1 MSNTFEAIC
10 ERIEN
15 RMENPASKI
24 EGTWNADN
32 IQAVANEL
40 ARMHSQDIDPIL
52 DKAFVATAMGEY
64 LDLACND
71 YGMERRKAQ
80 CAEVNVTVTGSEGH
94 YKGIRAAAGELTFIL
109 DDFVIGNSK
118 EAVVRAVCETAGEAG
133 NALSGTINKI
143 IEGDGLNSI
152 INKNDATGG
161 YDEEDDESFRQRTQ
175 EKISN
180 PPTSGNIAHYRM
192 WALEVSGVEKVRVYP
207 LARGNGTVDVAVI
220 ADGNKKA
227 PEILLE
233 NVLENI
239 ELQRPIGADVK
250 VLAAVPVEINV
261 SAVVMVKDGYT
272 ADIIK
277 TELFEQLD
285 AYCKAM
291 PFTNSNITNTVS
303 ETIISYVKI
312 ADLLFACEGII
323 DVESYMVNNMNKS
336 LSLSI
341 KEFPVAVNPTITIY
355 GGS

>member
-94 YKGIRAAAGELTFIL
+94 YKGVRAAAGELTFIL
-109 DDFVIGNSK
+109 DYFVIGNSK
-118 EAVVRAVCETAGEAG
+118 EAVVRAVCETAGETG
-133 NALSGTINKI
+133 NALAGTINKI
-143 IEGDGLNSI
+143 IEGDGLTSI

-161 YDEEDDESFRQRTQ
+161 YDEEDDESFRKRTQ

-207 LARGNGTVDVAVI
+207 LARGNGTVDIAVI

-239 ELQRPIGADVK
+239 EQQRPIGADVK
-250 VLAAVPVEINV
+250 VLAAVPVEISV

-277 TELFEQLD
+277 TELYEQLD

-291 PFTNSNITNTVS
+291 PFTNSNITNKVS
-303 ETIISYVKI
+303 EIVISYVKI
-312 ADLLFACEGII
+312 ADLLFSCEGIT
-323 DVESYMVNNMNKS
+323 DVESYTVNNINKS
-336 LSLSI
+336 FSLSS
-341 KEFPVAVNPTITIY
+341 KEFPVAVNPMITIY